1 MNRHLFYL
9 KIMPLLIKVKVFP
22 NSKKDEIV
30 KKKDDEFEVKVKEKA
45 EEGRAN
51 NAVIKVL
58 ANYLRRKLILT

>member
-58 ANYLRRKLILT
+58 ANYLSANLY

>member
-1 MNRHLFYL
+1 
-9 KIMPLLIKVKVFP
+9 MPLLIKVKVFP